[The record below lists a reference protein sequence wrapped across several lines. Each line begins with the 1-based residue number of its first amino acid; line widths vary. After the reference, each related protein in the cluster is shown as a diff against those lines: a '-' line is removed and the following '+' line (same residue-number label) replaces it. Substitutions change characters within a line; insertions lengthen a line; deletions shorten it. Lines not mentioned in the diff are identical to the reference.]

1 MFKPYRRPTV
11 AVIGAGP
18 AGCAAAAECA
28 FSGFETSLFD
38 ANTQP
43 GGTIVNGASSGGA
56 ASGSHQGSAELTK
69 RYHFNVPYLKL
80 TDTDGSVASF
90 VTHLEAALNA
100 AGAKLELGATVTT
113 ATFDEE
119 RGQWA
124 VASETSNGSERPVEY
139 FDIVV
144 RATGSSASNG
154 VRPPAFKA
162 ATGPGIKEDETDH
175 LHLGIHPIGLPN
187 ALFVDGPYPANG
199 LDSRLMR
206 KKPLAIAE
214 ARGEYCRR
222 YARFLEV
229 NGPGELRVQPDHWL
243 AQQATVKQE
252 IANLTSFEPFPYK
265 VYLLA
270 DSEKASSKASSKA
283 PSKTKATAK

>member
-1 MFKPYRRPTV
+1 M
-11 AVIGAGP
+11 
-18 AGCAAAAECA
+18 
-28 FSGFETSLFD
+28 
-38 ANTQP
+38 
-43 GGTIVNGASSGGA
+43 
-56 ASGSHQGSAELTK
+56 
-69 RYHFNVPYLKL
+69 
-80 TDTDGSVASF
+80 
-90 VTHLEAALNA
+90 
-100 AGAKLELGATVTT
+100 
-113 ATFDEE
+113 
-119 RGQWA
+119 
-124 VASETSNGSERPVEY
+124 
-139 FDIVV
+139 
-144 RATGSSASNG
+144 
-154 VRPPAFKA
+154 
-162 ATGPGIKEDETDH
+162 
-175 LHLGIHPIGLPN
+175 PN

-265 VYLLA
+265 VYPLA